1 MAQPKVVEVDYYQ
14 LVEQI
19 KRASDASCLIE
30 RKDKERW
37 KTYITEHNVR
47 ETSLEA
53 FGKVKFMAG
62 TPVLV
67 AIDMG
72 ESFDG
77 CYVFSKEDEAAMK
90 WEAGG

>member
-1 MAQPKVVEVDYYQ
+1 MN
-14 LVEQI
+14 
-19 KRASDASCLIE
+19 RASDASRLIE
-30 RKDKERW
+30 RKDKVKW
-37 KTYITEHNVR
+37 KAYITEHKVR

-62 TPVLV
+62 KPVLV

-77 CYVFSKEDEAAMK
+77 CYVYSKEDEAAMK
-90 WEAGG
+90 WEAGTPE